1 MKKYL
6 IFLLLLLVS
15 VGASAVTIEL
25 TFGTRT
31 QNRKNPKWYYQDVT
45 DAQSKIK
52 AGDFIVVSHDEVEA
66 DNTCQYAICTTKGDK
81 LVRPSDKQDWY
92 DCSTGDKDF
101 DFTITQDIYK
111 KSRKMVCRYK
121 TRD

>member
-31 QNRKNPKWYYQDVT
+31 QNRENLEWYYQDVT
-45 DAQSKIK
+45 DAQSIQ

-66 DNTCQYAICTTKGDK
+66 DNTCQYAICTKTDK
-81 LVRPSDKQDWY
+81 KYLIFSIL
-92 DCSTGDKDF
+92 SSSA
-101 DFTITQDIYK
+101 
-111 KSRKMVCRYK
+111 KS
-121 TRD
+121 